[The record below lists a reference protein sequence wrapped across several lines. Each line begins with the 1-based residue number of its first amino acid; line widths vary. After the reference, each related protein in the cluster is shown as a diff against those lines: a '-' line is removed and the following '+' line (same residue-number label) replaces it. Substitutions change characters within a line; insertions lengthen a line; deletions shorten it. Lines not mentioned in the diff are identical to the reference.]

1 MPRFDRDRSI
11 SAPPSVAMHP
21 HQAPAKPK
29 GGARVLSF
37 VLQAIVMAVALA
49 LFFLFAGV
57 AAVVLLHLCVAGR
70 ALRRRRLQS
79 RSLHPADSAAPVAE
93 PSGLSP
99 ADLRKIRCFEYGGGS
114 ASLPWPPDCAVCL
127 EGFRKGE
134 RCRAL
139 PGCGHAFHAPCID
152 RWLVRSPACP
162 ICRRGVAAAAVVPD
176 RMIRRPVGWA

>member
-1 MPRFDRDRSI
+1 
-11 SAPPSVAMHP
+11 MHP
-21 HQAPAKPK
+21 QQPPAKPK

-37 VLQAIVMAVALA
+37 VLQAVVMAVALA

-70 ALRRRRLQS
+70 ALRRRRRLQS
-79 RSLHPADSAAPVAE
+79 RIRQPADSTTVVAE

-99 ADLRKIRCFEYGGGS
+99 TDLRKIRCFEYSGGGS
-114 ASLPWPPDCAVCL
+114 ASPPWPPDCAVCL
-127 EGFRKGE
+127 EQLRKGE

-139 PGCGHAFHAPCID
+139 PGCGHAFHAACID

-162 ICRRGVAAAAVVPD
+162 ICRTAVVVAAEAPD
-176 RMIRRPVGWA
+176 RVIRRPVGWA